1 MRSGK
6 KRGRAKFLG
15 LRFHAFK
22 LERALHT
29 APAAGRTLIVGSKLF
44 SEREDRRL
52 RYPQALGVDMQA
64 GDGVDHVLDLEEPLP
79 EDIGQFMHVECMSV
93 LEHSR
98 RPWKMAANI
107 ERLLQPGGTLLV
119 TVPFVW
125 RVHGYPSDYWRFTK
139 DGVRALFTR
148 INWTAMAYANES
160 LRHNDYVKPLN
171 KAGGGHPYLARTE
184 VFAFGRKA

>member
-1 MRSGK
+1 MNDYADRL
-6 KRGRAKFLG
+6 AEF
-15 LRFHAFK
+15 
-22 LERALHT
+22 ERLHT

-64 GDGVDHVLDLEEPLP
+64 GNGVDRVVDLEEPLP
-79 EDIGQFMHVECMSV
+79 EDVGQFMHVECMSV

-139 DGVRALFTR
+139 DGVRALFSR
-148 INWTAMAYANES
+148 ISWAAMVYANES
-160 LRHNDYVKPLN
+160 LQHNNYLRPLN
-171 KAGGGHPYLARTE
+171 KAAGVHPYLARTE